1 MVWTKLFDLG
11 SCFFEGYTCYVF
23 LNHFLKPRSK
33 KTWFSVTVVGGLML
47 CLFAVNQLKIAGLN
61 LLAAT
66 TLCFIMGQILF
77 SSALRKKL
85 FYVMVCVFI
94 MLCSEFVVI
103 AIYNLPLGNHTIDF
117 VNDPIKGVMALLT
130 IKLLAFLVVRIIC
143 HVSDNGKTMFF
154 PSLVPYFCC
163 FPISCAI
170 VYLGI
175 TYSEISFVNATP
187 STYIILAGCILLLVA
202 NVVLFILYDR
212 IIFIMNQ
219 LKDYELTDIKRNL
232 ENQHYLQVE
241 EINRKHTEILH
252 DMNNYLNTIESLA
265 LKENN
270 EKIVDIIES
279 LNQHIVKVEEEH
291 YCNHQ
296 ILNAILNGKKQEALV
311 KKVNYEVYVEL
322 GFEKPDVKDIDLISI
337 MSNLIDNAI
346 EAASKCADGYV
357 DIQLYKA
364 NDGRF
369 TTIKITNNYVEK
381 PKEKDGEFISRKDNP
396 SMHGIGLRHVKSI
409 VESYGGWANIEY
421 GDDKFCVTI
430 MFA

>member
-1 MVWTKLFDLG
+1 MWTKLFDLG
-11 SCFFEGYTCYVF
+11 SCFFEGYTCFVF
-23 LNHFLKPRSK
+23 LNHFLKLRIK
-33 KTWFSVTVVGGLML
+33 KTWFSVTVVGSLML

-61 LLAAT
+61 LFAAT
-66 TLCFIMGQILF
+66 ILCVIMGHILF
-77 SSALRKKL
+77 SSSLRKKL

-103 AIYNLPLGNHTIDF
+103 GIYNLPLGNNTIDF
-117 VNDPIKGVMALLT
+117 TNDPIKGLMAILT

-143 HVSDNGKTMFF
+143 HVSDNGKTLFF

-163 FPISCAI
+163 VPISCVVI
-170 VYLGI
+170 YIGI
-175 TYSEISFVNATP
+175 TYSDIRFAVSTP
-187 STYIILAGCILLLVA
+187 STFVILAGCILLLIA
-202 NVVLFILYDR
+202 NVSLFILYDR

-219 LKDYELTDIKRNL
+219 LKEYELTDIKRNL
-232 ENQHYLQVE
+232 ENQHYLQIE
-241 EINRKHTEILH
+241 EINRKHSEIIH
-252 DMNNYLNTIESLA
+252 DMSNYLKTIETLA

-279 LNQHIVKVEEEH
+279 LNSHIIKVGEDH

-296 ILNAILNGKKQEALV
+296 ILNAILNGKKQEALSRNIDYRV
-311 KKVNYEVYVEL
+311 QVEL
-322 GFEKPDVKDIDLISI
+322 GFEKPNVKDIDLISI

-346 EAASKCADGYV
+346 EAASKCPVGII
-357 DIQLYKA
+357 DIQLYKV

-369 TTIKITNNYVEK
+369 TTIKISNNYIEE
-381 PKEKDGEFISRKDNP
+381 PLEKDEEFISRKQNP
-396 SMHGIGLRHVKSI
+396 SMHGIGLRHVKTI
-409 VESYGGWANIEY
+409 VEEYGGWTNIEY